1 MTPNGLNA
9 SPKTCGTLTLS
20 FAAALL
26 IAAGGLAHPAHA
38 EATQAPGASTPAG
51 VEAAA
56 SEAMATDPAAKADT
70 KAAAPARPA
79 PKNDAPSKDGGALT
93 WHGITLYGTFDIAVA
108 HLSHG
113 APLTSYYGPGLPFVI
128 QKNANRPI
136 TSISPNGL
144 SQSKIGVS
152 GAERINDDAK
162 LVFKLETGFQPTSGH
177 LSNGSKSLVIDNGRP
192 LTDQVTNGDSSRA
205 GQLFQG
211 AAWIGVA
218 SKTYGTLTYGL
229 QNSLFL
235 DNFARYDPQNSSQ
248 SFSVLG
254 YSGFAPGGGATETA
268 RLPSAVKYAFAKGPV
283 RVSALHNFQGAA
295 NFVGHADQV
304 NLGGDYEGLSVDV
317 TWSHVAS
324 ATSESPLS
332 AAQNAIHPGTLA
344 ATISDNTAYGVE
356 AKYVWGKAKFY
367 GGFEHIEMANP
378 KHPLPASFRGIGGYD
393 VDFVN
398 NAAYTIHR
406 VEKVSWAG
414 VRYSVNDKLDLVG
427 AYYRYDQ
434 NSFKGNGCSDASAS
448 SCSGQLQDFSAVA
461 DYRLT
466 RRFDVY
472 GGVNH
477 SEVANGLAAGFLQ
490 TRSTAPVV
498 GVRFNF

>member
-1 MTPNGLNA
+1 MTPTGPTA
-9 SPKTCGTLTLS
+9 CKTLTVS

-26 IAAGGLAHPAHA
+26 IVASGLAQPARA
-38 EATQAPGASTPAG
+38 QSAAAPIGQAT
-51 VEAAA
+51 EAAA
-56 SEAMATDPAAKADT
+56 SEAMVTDPAAKAQA
-70 KAAAPARPA
+70 KAAAKPAA
-79 PKNDAPSKDGGALT
+79 KKDDGALT
-93 WHGITLYGTFDIAVA
+93 WHGITLYGTFDIGVA

-128 QKNANRPI
+128 QKNANRAI
-136 TSISPNGL
+136 TSVSPNGL
-144 SQSKIGVS
+144 AQSKLGVS

-162 LVFKLETGFQPTSGH
+162 FIFKLETGFQPTSGH
-177 LSNGSKSLVIDNGRP
+177 LSNGSKSLIVDNGRP

-211 AAWIGVA
+211 AAWLGVA
-218 SKTYGTLTYGL
+218 SKTWGTLTYGL

-235 DNFARYDPQNSSQ
+235 DNFGKYDPQNSSQ

-268 RLPSAVKYAFAKGPV
+268 RFDNSLKYAFAKGPV
-283 RVSALHNFQGAA
+283 RVTVLHNFQGAI
-295 NFVGHADQV
+295 NFPGKADQV
-304 NLGGDYEGLSVDV
+304 NVGGDYKNLSVDL
-317 TWSHVAS
+317 TYSHVSDAV
-324 ATSESPLS
+324 SESVLS
-332 AAQNAIHPGTLA
+332 AAQNALHPGTLA
-344 ATISDNTAYGVE
+344 GTVSDDTAYGIE

-367 GGFEHIEMANP
+367 GGVEAIEMANP

-398 NAAYTIHR
+398 NAAYAIHR
-406 VEKVSWAG
+406 KETVSWAG

-448 SCSGQLQDFSAVA
+448 SCSGQLQDLSAVA

-466 RRFDVY
+466 KRFDVY

-477 SEVANGLAAGFLQ
+477 SEVANGLASGFLQ
-490 TRSTAPVV
+490 THTTAPVV
-498 GVRFNF
+498 GVRFTF